1 LLLQLSFREIFY
13 SYASSE
19 PHISKL
25 NQQVY
30 SIIFHYDDNRDEGK
44 GYTYTMPSSYTN
56 RSRFTSHNLSYLI
69 LVVDVCPSIQQHL
82 YNGGMP
88 ITRGKVKGRPSTL
101 HHIDRHGYILLH
113 LLIHTQT
120 IAQGDTGLTVGGC
133 PGHAD
138 SEEEVHLRP
147 IVTRV
152 ISYSE
157 KWKSWKL

>member
-1 LLLQLSFREIFY
+1 MIIDSWLVNICYSSYHSEIFL
-13 SYASSE
+13 
-19 PHISKL
+19 IL
-25 NQQVY
+25 
-30 SIIFHYDDNRDEGK
+30 IIFGTPHKQVKSTGPPHTQTGPGSPPY
-44 GYTYTMPSSYTN
+44 Y
-56 RSRFTSHNLSYLI
+56 LSYLI